1 MRFSA
6 LALSIFLGAVSAGP
20 CRPSSV
26 ESSSE
31 TTGLIGVTTIESLSS
46 TFAATVSTEPAD
58 ATTTTAAITS
68 ILETTTESSAV
79 AATTTAAASICVA
92 PAALTCCQTVGTPTN
107 PVISLLLGLLGIV
120 VQDPN
125 TVLGATCSSIT
136 DPATCPAIAVC
147 CKDNSHGGLISI
159 GCSRV

>member
-6 LALSIFLGAVSAGP
+6 LVLSIFLGAVSAGP

-26 ESSSE
+26 ENSSE

-46 TFAATVSTEPAD
+46 TFAATVSTKPGGA
-58 ATTTTAAITS
+58 TTAAITS
-68 ILETTTESSAV
+68 IVETTTESSAV
-79 AATTTAAASICVA
+79 AATTTAAASICNA
-92 PAALTCCQTVGTPTN
+92 PAALTCCQTVGTATN

-125 TVLGATCSSIT
+125 TLLGATCSSIT
-136 DPATCPAIAVC
+136 DPATCQATAVC
-147 CKDNSHGGLISI
+147 CNDNSHGGLIAI

>member
-1 MRFSA
+1 MRFCA
-6 LALSIFLGAVSAGP
+6 LVLTIFLGAASAGP
-20 CRPSSV
+20 CRPSSA

-31 TTGLIGVTTIESLSS
+31 LISVTTIESLSS
-46 TFAATVSTEPAD
+46 TFAATVLTD
-58 ATTTTAAITS
+58 ATTTAITS
-68 ILETTTESSAV
+68 IVETTTESSA
-79 AATTTAAASICVA
+79 AATTTTAASTCNA
-92 PAALTCCQTVGTPTN
+92 PAALTCCQTVGTSSN

-136 DPATCPAIAVC
+136 DPAACQQGTAVC
-147 CKDNSHGGLISI
+147 CNDNSHGGLISI

>member
-1 MRFSA
+1 MRFCA
-6 LALSIFLGAVSAGP
+6 LVLSIFLGAVSAGP

-31 TTGLIGVTTIESLSS
+31 TTTGLIGMTTIESLSS
-46 TFAATVSTEPAD
+46 TFAATVSTEPGD
-58 ATTTTAAITS
+58 TTTAAITS
-68 ILETTTESSAV
+68 VVETTTESSAV
-79 AATTTAAASICVA
+79 AATTTAAASICNA
-92 PAALTCCQTVGTPTN
+92 PAALTCCQTVGTSSN

-120 VQDPN
+120 VQDPS

-136 DPATCPAIAVC
+136 DPAACQQGTAVC
-147 CKDNSHGGLISI
+147 CNDNSHGGLISI

>member
-1 MRFSA
+1 MRISA
-6 LALSIFLGAVSAGP
+6 LALSIFLGGVSAGP

-58 ATTTTAAITS
+58 ARTTTAAITS

-79 AATTTAAASICVA
+79 AATTTAASICVA

-125 TVLGATCSSIT
+125 TVLGATSM
-136 DPATCPAIAVC
+136 
-147 CKDNSHGGLISI
+147 
-159 GCSRV
+159 

>member
-6 LALSIFLGAVSAGP
+6 LVSSIFLGAVSAGP

-26 ESSSE
+26 ENSSE

-46 TFAATVSTEPAD
+46 TFAATVSTKPGGA
-58 ATTTTAAITS
+58 TTAAITS
-68 ILETTTESSAV
+68 IVETTTESSAV
-79 AATTTAAASICVA
+79 AATTTAAASICNA
-92 PAALTCCQTVGTPTN
+92 PAALTCCQTVGTATN

-125 TVLGATCSSIT
+125 TLLGATCMCSSIT
-136 DPATCPAIAVC
+136 DPATCQATAVC
-147 CKDNSHGGLISI
+147 CNDNSHGGLIAI